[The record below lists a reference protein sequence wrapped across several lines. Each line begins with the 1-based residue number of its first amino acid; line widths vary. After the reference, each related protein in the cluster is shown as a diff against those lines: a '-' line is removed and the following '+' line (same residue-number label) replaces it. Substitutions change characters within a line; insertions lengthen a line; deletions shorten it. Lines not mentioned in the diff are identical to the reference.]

1 MIRLNKL
8 VPPALLLFATGCT
21 DTGVDATEVPLFVRG
36 TAIEEP
42 ITVEGWQ
49 VELTD
54 ARLAFGPLYLCKGT
68 QAGELCD
75 TALLEWL
82 DATEVDLL
90 DDAPRWAG
98 SLSGATGTARSWMYD
113 LGITSIYTAPEP
125 LSLPAAEALGG
136 NSVQLRGVATN
147 GERTISFRAAIPV
160 QQGAETEAGIPV
172 VRKSPSEPFEHEVDL
187 DEAGLWI
194 AFDAAPWL
202 AQVDFGSMV
211 APPVSQTNP
220 NPVFVIEPGTQPY
233 RALRNAVLSGE
244 RPAFRWSSPR

>member
-1 MIRLNKL
+1 MGVHHLKLNKII
-8 VPPALLLFATGCT
+8 ATNRHN
-21 DTGVDATEVPLFVRG
+21 D
-36 TAIEEP
+36 
-42 ITVEGWQ
+42 
-49 VELTD
+49 
-54 ARLAFGPLYLCKGT
+54 
-68 QAGELCD
+68 
-75 TALLEWL
+75 
-82 DATEVDLL
+82 
-90 DDAPRWAG
+90 WAQYIHRNY
-98 SLSGATGTARSWMYD
+98 S
-113 LGITSIYTAPEP
+113 TSKYTYP
-125 LSLPAAEALGG
+125 SI
-136 NSVQLRGVATN
+136 ATN

-187 DEAGLWI
+187 DEEGLWI

>member
-1 MIRLNKL
+1 MIRPTHLL
-8 VPPALLLFATGCT
+8 PLLLLATGCT
-21 DTGVDATEVPLFVRG
+21 DTGVDATEVPLFVHG
-36 TAIEEP
+36 TAIEAP
-42 ITVEGWQ
+42 ITVDGWQ
-49 VELTD
+49 VELTN

-82 DATEVDLL
+82 DATEIDLL
-90 DDAPRWAG
+90 DEEPRWVG

-113 LGITSIYTAPEP
+113 LGITSIYTESDPIT
-125 LSLPAAEALGG
+125 LPAAQSLGG
-136 NSVQLRGVATN
+136 NSVLLEGIATD
-147 GERTISFRAAIPV
+147 GDRSIPFRAAIPV

-172 VRKSPSEPFEHEVDL
+172 VRKSPGEAFEHEVDV
-187 DEAGLWI
+187 DEEGLWI

-202 AQVDFGSMV
+202 SQVDFGSMS
-211 APPVSQTNP
+211 APPVSQTNTT
-220 NPVFVIEPGTQPY
+220 PVVIIEPDTQPY